1 MTAVPDTSLVRPSVS
16 SGVRAPAPAA
26 ALTGLLFLVL
36 SAVSLATDPN
46 SGLDL
51 LFAGTWLLAV
61 LPTWGLR
68 AMHGGRDGAL
78 GTVGAVALSAGA
90 VANAVGLV
98 VRVAGS
104 DVLAWLALP
113 VGGLLIFLGLVL
125 LGVAIW
131 RARVLPRWCGA
142 AMVAALPVTF
152 LTSIWFPVEGDGAG
166 DYPGV
171 FVVGVLWLA
180 LAFAARRGAAVPDC
194 PLGD

>member
-1 MTAVPDTSLVRPSVS
+1 Q
-16 SGVRAPAPAA
+16 
-26 ALTGLLFLVL
+26 
-36 SAVSLATDPN
+36 
-46 SGLDL
+46 
-51 LFAGTWLLAV
+51 
-61 LPTWGLR
+61 
-68 AMHGGRDGAL
+68 
-78 GTVGAVALSAGA
+78 
-90 VANAVGLV
+90 
-98 VRVAGS
+98 
-104 DVLAWLALP
+104 VLAWLALP

-131 RARVLPRWCGA
+131 RTRVLPRWCGA